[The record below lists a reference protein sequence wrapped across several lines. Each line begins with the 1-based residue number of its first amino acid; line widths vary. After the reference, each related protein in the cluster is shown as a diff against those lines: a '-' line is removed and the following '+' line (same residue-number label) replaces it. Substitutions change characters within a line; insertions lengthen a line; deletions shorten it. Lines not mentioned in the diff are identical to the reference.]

1 MESLG
6 TSTNSSSQIIAKK
19 FSGMANSIDALVKLS
34 DEGKDVTSKGISGI
48 YDIDQLTKTQKE
60 QAAHAIRYIY
70 QMLPDNAKTLLQA
83 KLGSETDATNYVLQ
97 VITDKVQSTV
107 SDTMSIKKRCLQI

>member
-6 TSTNSSSQIIAKK
+6 TSTNSSSQVIAKK

-70 QMLPDNAKTLLQA
+70 
-83 KLGSETDATNYVLQ
+83 
-97 VITDKVQSTV
+97 
-107 SDTMSIKKRCLQI
+107 